1 MRIYVDFDDCLN
13 GWYMFDLA
21 NLWIHNEG
29 WTRRENDPAKRF
41 ERMQQCFGLQ

>member
-13 GWYMFDLA
+13 CWYMFDLA

-29 WTRRENDPAKRF
+29 WTRRENDPAKRSN
-41 ERMQQCFGLQ
+41 